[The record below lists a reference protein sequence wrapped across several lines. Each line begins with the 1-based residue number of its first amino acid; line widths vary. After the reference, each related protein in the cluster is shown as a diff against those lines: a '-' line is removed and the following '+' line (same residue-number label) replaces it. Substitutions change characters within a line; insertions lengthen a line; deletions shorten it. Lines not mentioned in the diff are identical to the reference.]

1 MIKNVTNKLQIGGIE
16 EDVLVKRMIDGDTTA
31 FELMFKYYYPG
42 LVIFAANIVA
52 NKDEAEEIVQ
62 DFFVRLW
69 GNRKNIKTNGNLK
82 GYFFTSVKNRSI
94 NFLKSNEVKR
104 QIIDELTKQMES
116 ELRYNPDIYVDT
128 ELQRQLKAAFA
139 KLPPRTAE
147 IFTMSRFKGFSN
159 TEIADDLG
167 LSKRTVETQVSKAL
181 KILRKELQG
190 YITLLLF
197 F

>member
-31 FELMFKYYYPG
+31 FELMFRYYYPG

-104 QIIDELTKQMES
+104 QIINELTKQMES
-116 ELRYNPDIYVDT
+116 ELRYNPDIYIDT

-181 KILRKELQG
+181 KILRKELHG

>member
-1 MIKNVTNKLQIGGIE
+1 MDKKVTNKLQIGGIE
-16 EDVLVKRMIDGDTTA
+16 EDVLVKRMIDGDKTA
-31 FELMFKYYYPG
+31 FELLFKYYYPG
-42 LVIFAANIVA
+42 LVIFAANIVV

-69 GNRKNIKTNGNLK
+69 GNRKNVRSNGNLK

-104 QIIDELTKQMES
+104 QIIDELKKQMES
-116 ELRYNPDIYVDT
+116 ELRYNPDVYIDT
-128 ELQRQLKAAFA
+128 ELQRQLKKAFA

-147 IFTMSRFKGFSN
+147 IFTMSRFRGFSN

-181 KILRKELQG
+181 KILRKELRG
-190 YITLLLF
+190 YATLLLF

>member
-31 FELMFKYYYPG
+31 FELMFRYYYPG

-116 ELRYNPDIYVDT
+116 ELRYNPDIYIDT

-181 KILRKELQG
+181 KILRKELRG